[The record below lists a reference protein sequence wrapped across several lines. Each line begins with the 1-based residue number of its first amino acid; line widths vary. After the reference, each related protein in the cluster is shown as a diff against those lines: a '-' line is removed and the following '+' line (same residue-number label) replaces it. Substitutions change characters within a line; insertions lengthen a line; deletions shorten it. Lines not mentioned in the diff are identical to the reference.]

1 MEPEMELVWENR
13 LPRTYG
19 VFVWLLVFS
28 GSVVF
33 AEPALYDLLFIALF
47 LIGVLTSRLS
57 FPKHT
62 VLPAFLLLAF
72 IEANLVSM
80 FFAEADPYLAAK
92 YFLITFYLALSWVF
106 YCGFLNK
113 YKRHALDLLL
123 SGYLTSALFASAIGI
138 LAYLRVI
145 PDFGLLIRFSGR
157 LTGFFK
163 DPNTFGSFL
172 VPPVLLALSRM
183 EGETRPARKTAWLGA
198 FALLSAAVFLTFSR
212 AAWGNFA
219 VALATYFA
227 LPSGANTARRF
238 QTLLII
244 LMVVV
249 PAALGLLSIPE
260 VRALSVGRLGL
271 QRYDL
276 SRFATYR
283 QAFLLS
289 WSNPLGLGPAQSDI
303 ALGMSPHNLY
313 LLVLLECGIV
323 GALTAMW
330 LIAGSVWRSF
340 SAVFSRNG
348 ALAPYSAAIAAS
360 LLGLLSTRGQLT

>member
-28 GSVVF
+28 WSVVF

-138 LAYLRVI
+138 LAYLHVI

-198 FALLSAAVFLTFSR
+198 FALLSAAVF
-212 AAWGNFA
+212 
-219 VALATYFA
+219 
-227 LPSGANTARRF
+227 
-238 QTLLII
+238 
-244 LMVVV
+244 
-249 PAALGLLSIPE
+249 
-260 VRALSVGRLGL
+260 

-340 SAVFSRNG
+340 SAVFSRNS

-360 LLGLLSTRGQLT
+360 LLGLLVNSAFVDTLHWRHFWLLLALPWAANSGKKDSGKDGKEDDYDRALAYGR